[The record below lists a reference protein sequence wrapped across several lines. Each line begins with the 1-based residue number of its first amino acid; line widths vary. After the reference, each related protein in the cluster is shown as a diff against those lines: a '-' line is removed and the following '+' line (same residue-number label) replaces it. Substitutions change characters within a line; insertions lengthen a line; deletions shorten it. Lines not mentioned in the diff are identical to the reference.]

1 MSTINFSINGKIKEE
16 SDLTTPDPITINRN
30 ISEALSQRAEYIA
43 MEASSHGLSQG
54 RLTGIDIDYAIL
66 TSFSQDHL
74 DYHRD
79 LESYKLSK
87 KSLFFDLQPKNNLIC
102 IDSSFG
108 KEIYSE
114 LKNIN
119 PNTYSIS
126 IKEEADIKASFEV
139 KKNKLKVNV
148 NALGNKMSFELNT
161 ISRYLA
167 SNFICSLAVFL
178 LEGKDPKILS
188 QVCSKIQ
195 FPFGRLEK
203 VSDRNPIVYIDY
215 AHTPEALECA
225 LEEIKNMHKGE
236 LWCLFGCGGERD
248 ASKRPVMGK
257 VAEDFSDFII
267 LTSDNPRNENET
279 KIIEDIKSGILNHK
293 KIKIETNRKQA
304 IYKALIE
311 LKDSPETVLLIAGKG
326 HEAYQE
332 IKGRQYEFN
341 DKDMIR
347 SVMSTI

>member
-1 MSTINFSINGKIKEE
+1 MSTINFSINGKKIKEE
-16 SDLTTPDPITINRN
+16 SDSTTPDPITINKN
-30 ISEALSQRAEYIA
+30 ISEALSQRSEYIA

-54 RLTGIDIDYAIL
+54 RLTGINIDYAIL

-74 DYHRD
+74 DYHID
-79 LESYKLSK
+79 LESYKFAK
-87 KSLFFDLQPKNNLIC
+87 RSLFFDLQPKNNLIC

-126 IKEEADIKASFEV
+126 IKERADIKADFEV

-178 LEGKDPKILS
+178 LEGKILKFYRKFVQNS
-188 QVCSKIQ
+188 ISL
-195 FPFGRLEK
+195 GRLEK
-203 VSDRNPIVYIDY
+203 VSDKNPIVYIDY

-225 LEEIKNMHKGE
+225 L
-236 LWCLFGCGGERD
+236 
-248 ASKRPVMGK
+248 
-257 VAEDFSDFII
+257 
-267 LTSDNPRNENET
+267 
-279 KIIEDIKSGILNHK
+279 K
-293 KIKIETNRKQA
+293 K
-304 IYKALIE
+304 
-311 LKDSPETVLLIAGKG
+311 
-326 HEAYQE
+326 
-332 IKGRQYEFN
+332 
-341 DKDMIR
+341 
-347 SVMSTI
+347 